1 MLNRSA
7 NVSLVFALI
16 IMLLIAQGV
25 FSLAYLTSIASQA
38 DKLYRNSYAVSNA
51 AHRINADL
59 ESMKQI
65 MHNIE
70 VQDDDKKIR
79 QFADLVDDREHAI
92 LDNFQLIFE
101 RYLGS
106 REDIQS
112 AYKSFVNWK
121 SVRDDVIYFGDADAA
136 SRLKINASEEKYEA
150 FIQKEIQTL
159 IDFADAQ
166 AKSYL
171 ANALESEED
180 AFNIISS
187 LLAVAVIFSIF
198 FAFYSVRRLKER
210 QVAVQERMYLIDQNI
225 MMAKYDINGSVIDIS
240 NHLCRHLGLLK
251 HEVIGKQVNFFIGD
265 DPDTNR
271 RTAIIKVIS
280 TGKIWEG
287 DICRYDDE
295 GVVQWIHS
303 VIHPEL
309 DSEFKVKSYTNI
321 IDDIT
326 DKKSVEQLSLTD
338 TLTGLYNRRHFDDIL
353 EKEVRI
359 SNRNKT
365 LLTLAIIDI
374 DYFKSYNDKYGH
386 PAGDRTLAKV
396 AQAIQAPLTR
406 PADYA
411 FRIGGEEF
419 AVLFTNSNY
428 DQSIEFLESMRAK
441 IESLNI
447 EHKGS
452 DVCDNVSVSIGAQI
466 IEGALM
472 IGSNQLYVKADQ
484 ALYAAKIKRNNLLVN
499 SETA

>member
-25 FSLAYLTSIASQA
+25 FSLVYLTSIASQA

-150 FIQKEIQTL
+150 FIQQEIQTL

-187 LLAVAVIFSIF
+187 LLAVAVICSIF
-198 FAFYSVRRLKER
+198 FAFYS
-210 QVAVQERMYLIDQNI
+210 QY
-225 MMAKYDINGSVIDIS
+225 
-240 NHLCRHLGLLK
+240 
-251 HEVIGKQVNFFIGD
+251 
-265 DPDTNR
+265 
-271 RTAIIKVIS
+271 
-280 TGKIWEG
+280 
-287 DICRYDDE
+287 
-295 GVVQWIHS
+295 
-303 VIHPEL
+303 
-309 DSEFKVKSYTNI
+309 
-321 IDDIT
+321 
-326 DKKSVEQLSLTD
+326 
-338 TLTGLYNRRHFDDIL
+338 
-353 EKEVRI
+353 
-359 SNRNKT
+359 RN
-365 LLTLAIIDI
+365 ACI
-374 DYFKSYNDKYGH
+374 
-386 PAGDRTLAKV
+386 
-396 AQAIQAPLTR
+396 
-406 PADYA
+406 
-411 FRIGGEEF
+411 
-419 AVLFTNSNY
+419 
-428 DQSIEFLESMRAK
+428 
-441 IESLNI
+441 
-447 EHKGS
+447 
-452 DVCDNVSVSIGAQI
+452 
-466 IEGALM
+466 
-472 IGSNQLYVKADQ
+472 
-484 ALYAAKIKRNNLLVN
+484 
-499 SETA
+499 

>member
-1 MLNRSA
+1 MFNRSA
-7 NVSLVFALI
+7 NVSVVFALI

-25 FSLAYLTSIASQA
+25 FSLFYLTSIASQA

-51 AHRINADL
+51 SHRINADL
-59 ESMKQI
+59 KSMNQT
-65 MHNIE
+65 MRDIE
-70 VQDDDKKIR
+70 ALDDDKKIR
-79 QFADLVDDREHAI
+79 KLASLVDDKEHQI
-92 LDNFQLIFE
+92 LDNFQLIFA

-112 AYKSFVNWK
+112 AYKAFVDWK
-121 SVRDDVIYFGDADAA
+121 SIRDEVIYYGDADAA
-136 SRLKINASEEKYEA
+136 SRLKINDSEEKYET
-150 FIQKEIQTL
+150 FLQHEIQAL
-159 IDFADAQ
+159 IDSADAQ
-166 AKSYL
+166 AKIYL
-171 ANALESEED
+171 QNALESEDD

-187 LLAVAVIFSIF
+187 LLAAAVICSIF

-210 QVAVQERMYLIDQNI
+210 QIAVQERMYLIDQNI
-225 MMAKYDINGSVIDIS
+225 MMAKFNTDGIVIDIS
-240 NHLCRHLGLLK
+240 NHLCRHIGLLK
-251 HEVIGKQVNFFIGD
+251 HEVIGQQVNFFIND
-265 DPDTNR
+265 DKKCNKR
-271 RTAIIKVIS
+271 KAIINVIS

-287 DICRYDDE
+287 EICRYDED
-295 GVVQWIHS
+295 GVIQWLHS

-338 TLTGLYNRRHFDDIL
+338 TLTGLYNRRHFDDVL

-428 DQSIEFLESMRAK
+428 DQSVEFLESMRAK

-452 DVCDNVSVSIGAQI
+452 DISENLSISLGAQI

-484 ALYAAKIKRNNLLVN
+484 ALYAAKIKRNTLVVN
-499 SETA
+499 SDVA